1 MDFFGLFGSKKKSGE
16 IAKNRLQL
24 VLIQDRM
31 NTSPEVLQNLKRDL
45 IGVLEKYVDIDHN
58 SLDIRVGGSD
68 RGDRDDGP
76 ALLANIP
83 IVKWKK
89 Q

>member
-1 MDFFGLFGSKKKSGE
+1 MDFFGLFGNKKKSGE

-45 IGVLEKYVDIDHN
+45 IAVLEKYVDIDHN
-58 SLDIRVGGSD
+58 SLDIRVGGAE
-68 RGDRDDGP
+68 RGDNDEGP

>member
-31 NTSPEVLQNLKRDL
+31 NTSPEMLQNLKTDL
-45 IGVLEKYVDIDHN
+45 IRVLEKYVDIDHN
-58 SLDIRVGGSD
+58 ALDIRVGGSD
-68 RGDRDDGP
+68 RGNDEGP